1 MGAHFEEVITSENV
15 ASKDEVCRGLNYEQ
29 VTHDIL
35 IVDDTPENLRLLST
49 LLVSKGYHVRK
60 SLNGQAALAAAQV
73 VIPDLILLD
82 IMMPG
87 MDGYEVCQRLK
98 SIPETANIP
107 IIFLSALNESF
118 DKITAFQ
125 VGGADYITKPFH
137 FEEVLMRVENQLKL
151 KTQTQKIY
159 QLNSELEERVKQRTQ
174 QLEKINQELIREI
187 EERKR
192 VEAQLLELSLHDALT
207 HLPNRVYFMERLNQA
222 LNYAKAHPDYQFA
235 VLFLDCDRF
244 KVINDSLGHLV
255 GDKLLIAVA
264 QRLQMNLRSEDM
276 LARLGGDEF
285 AIMLPNINLERAIY
299 IATQLLKAFS
309 TPFQLGRREVFISTS
324 IGIALSYLS
333 YEQPEH
339 LLRDADTAMYRAKA
353 MGKARYQIFD
363 IEMHQA
369 ALRVLQLETDLRRA
383 VEQQELI
390 LYYQPIVSLKTGKI
404 VGFEALLRWQHLKRG
419 MIAPNEFIPLAEE
432 TGLIL
437 PIGEWVLQEACH
449 QLQTWQQAG
458 IVDDAFTISIN
469 LSVRQFAQPD
479 LIQQIERVLASTA
492 INPAN
497 LKLEITESVIMEST
511 SHIFQTLQRLRER
524 QICLSIDDFGTGYS
538 SLSYL
543 HAFPVDSL
551 KIDRSFVQR
560 LKETS
565 SDMGLIPAITSI
577 ANTLNITVVAE
588 GIETAHQLC
597 KLRMLNCNFGQGY
610 FFSQPLPA
618 QTATEL
624 LLSNPQW

>member
-1 MGAHFEEVITSENV
+1 
-15 ASKDEVCRGLNYEQ
+15 
-29 VTHDIL
+29 
-35 IVDDTPENLRLLST
+35 
-49 LLVSKGYHVRK
+49 
-60 SLNGQAALAAAQV
+60 
-73 VIPDLILLD
+73 
-82 IMMPG
+82 
-87 MDGYEVCQRLK
+87 
-98 SIPETANIP
+98 
-107 IIFLSALNESF
+107 
-118 DKITAFQ
+118 
-125 VGGADYITKPFH
+125 
-137 FEEVLMRVENQLKL
+137 
-151 KTQTQKIY
+151 
-159 QLNSELEERVKQRTQ
+159 
-174 QLEKINQELIREI
+174 
-187 EERKR
+187 
-192 VEAQLLELSLHDALT
+192 
-207 HLPNRVYFMERLNQA
+207 
-222 LNYAKAHPDYQFA
+222 
-235 VLFLDCDRF
+235 
-244 KVINDSLGHLV
+244 
-255 GDKLLIAVA
+255 
-264 QRLQMNLRSEDM
+264 
-276 LARLGGDEF
+276 
-285 AIMLPNINLERAIY
+285 
-299 IATQLLKAFS
+299 
-309 TPFQLGRREVFISTS
+309 
-324 IGIALSYLS
+324 
-333 YEQPEH
+333 
-339 LLRDADTAMYRAKA
+339 
-353 MGKARYQIFD
+353 
-363 IEMHQA
+363 
-369 ALRVLQLETDLRRA
+369 
-383 VEQQELI
+383 EQQELI

-560 LKETS
+560 LEETS

-618 QTATEL
+618 QPATEL